1 MGRVVG
7 SLSIVT
13 AKDDEAESAMLAS
26 WLSQASFEPPGLT
39 VAVKKDRAAE
49 SLMVRLLAP
58 TMRHRSLANQSRF
71 GTAAP

>member
-49 SLMVRLLAP
+49 SLMVRLLAL